1 MVYHNAMGDHGQERH
16 HFTRCLG
23 IWRLGDVP
31 GSVKSLR
38 SVAKVF
44 FSENGH
50 DGRFARWNVTI
61 KLSVRA
67 VVGDSSFPK
76 LLKPPPELS
85 RGFTILAGQTLE
97 GVLQAHAQNCVAV
110 RLESSFH

>member
-1 MVYHNAMGDHGQERH
+1 MVYHNAMGDQGQERH

-44 FSENGH
+44 FLKMDTTDALH
-50 DGRFARWNVTI
+50 
-61 KLSVRA
+61 
-67 VVGDSSFPK
+67 VGM
-76 LLKPPPELS
+76 
-85 RGFTILAGQTLE
+85 
-97 GVLQAHAQNCVAV
+97 
-110 RLESSFH
+110 